1 MSKDELLDDADLDL
15 LVSCEIGSEDEIT
28 EVIVRAFEAVQIDV
42 FDKPTVLD
50 DWVDTDVFVD
60 LNWDRDYPIYLS
72 TIIWDHRVIIASEQ
86 IRIYSDRETSTEL
99 N

>member
-1 MSKDELLDDADLDL
+1 MSTDELLDGADLDL
-15 LVSCEIGSEDEIT
+15 LVSCKIGPEDEIT
-28 EVIVRAFEAVQIDV
+28 EVIVRAFEAAQIKV

-72 TIIWDHRVIIASEQ
+72 IIIWDHRVIITSEQ
-86 IRIYSDRETSTEL
+86 IRIYSDRDTTGS
-99 N
+99 